1 MKFAMQYGF
10 RTFSILHVSPN
21 LGEAATEGVHRV
33 EQRLSSQVGIV
44 FYVSVVLSVAF
55 VLWGVF
61 FTENL
66 SAVTSA
72 VLNFTLE
79 SFGWLYLIATTLF
92 LVFVTFLAFS
102 RFGKIR
108 LGKDDERPEFG
119 RLSWFAMLFAAG
131 MGIGLVFW
139 GVGEPVSHLATPP
152 YGMAEPGSA
161 EAAQLS
167 MLYSFFHWGLHP
179 WAVYATIALALA
191 YFNFRREQGGLISS
205 VFRPL
210 LGDRVDGP
218 IGKAIDIL
226 AIQATLFGV
235 AVSLGSGALQVNA
248 GLSYLFDIPNSATVQ
263 IIVIAVITVCF
274 MASAVTGIGKGIRYL
289 SNINLVLAGTL
300 LLFLFILGPT
310 VFIISTFTQVT
321 GNYVASVVPLSFEQN
336 VFDQDTS
343 WARNWTLFY
352 WATWIAWCPFVGA
365 FIARIS
371 RGRTIREFVIAVLLV
386 PSVVS
391 FFWFSA
397 LGGTAI
403 NLVRNGG
410 SEIVPA
416 VQENVAT
423 ALFVTFDQLPLA
435 LVTSL
440 IAILLVSIFFITSAD
455 SASFVLGS
463 MSTNGALNPKTAVKL
478 TWGVVIASFAAV
490 LLLAGGLEALKKIA
504 IIAAI
509 PFAFVMIF
517 MCFSLYKGLSEE
529 FEEEGEESS
538 ERTGDDL
545 RGRAG
550 SPGTATQA
558 NPEG

>member
-1 MKFAMQYGF
+1 M
-10 RTFSILHVSPN
+10 
-21 LGEAATEGVHRV
+21 
-33 EQRLSSQVGIV
+33 EQRFSSQVGVV

-55 VLWGVF
+55 VLWGVL

-72 VLNFTLE
+72 VLDFTLE

-92 LVFVTFLAFS
+92 LVFVVFLAFS

-139 GVGEPVSHLATPP
+139 GVGEPVSHLATPA

-179 WAVYATIALALA
+179 WAVYATVALALA

-248 GLSYLFDIPNSATVQ
+248 GLSYLFDVPNSSTVQ
-263 IIVIAVITVCF
+263 IIVIAIITVCF

-410 SEIVPA
+410 GGEIVPA

-478 TWGVVIASFAAV
+478 TWGIVIASFAAV

-509 PFAFVMIF
+509 PFAFIMIF

-529 FEEEGEESS
+529 FEEESEESL

>member
-1 MKFAMQYGF
+1 M
-10 RTFSILHVSPN
+10 
-21 LGEAATEGVHRV
+21 
-33 EQRLSSQVGIV
+33 EQKLSSQIGVV
-44 FYVSVVLSVAF
+44 FYISAILSVVF

-72 VLNFTLE
+72 VLGYALE
-79 SFGWLYLIATTLF
+79 SFGWLYLIATTMF
-92 LVFVTFLAFS
+92 LVFAIFLAFS
-102 RFGKIR
+102 RLGKIR

-139 GVGEPVSHLATPP
+139 GVGEPVSHLITPP
-152 YGMAEPGSA
+152 YGMAEPGSP
-161 EAAQLS
+161 EAARLS
-167 MLYSFFHWGLHP
+167 MRYSFFHWGLHP

-191 YFNFRREQGGLISS
+191 YFNFRRGQGGLISS

-226 AIQATLFGV
+226 AILATLFGV
-235 AVSLGSGALQVNA
+235 AVSLGLGALQVNS
-248 GLSYLFDIPNSATVQ
+248 GLNYLFQVPDSATVQ
-263 IIVIAVITVCF
+263 VIIIAIITVCF
-274 MASAVTGIGKGIRYL
+274 MVSAVTGIGKGIRYL
-289 SNINLVLAGTL
+289 SNINLVLAACL
-300 LLFLFILGPT
+300 LLFVFILGPT
-310 VFIISTFTQVT
+310 VFIINTFTQVT
-321 GNYVASVVPLSFEQN
+321 GSYLASVVPMSFEQN
-336 VFDQDTS
+336 VFDQDS
-343 WARNWTLFY
+343 AWAQNWTLFY
-352 WATWIAWCPFVGA
+352 WATWIAWSPFVGA

-391 FFWFSA
+391 FFWFST
-397 LGGTAI
+397 LGGTAV
-403 NLVRNGG
+403 NLVRSSASG
-410 SEIVPA
+410 EITSA
-416 VQENVAT
+416 VQQNVAT

-463 MSTNGALNPKTAVKL
+463 MSTGGTLNPKTAVKL
-478 TWGVVIASFAAV
+478 TWGAIIAAFAGV
-490 LLLAGGLEALKKIA
+490 LLLAGGLDALQKVA

-509 PFAFVMIF
+509 PFAFIMIA

-529 FEEEGEESS
+529 FEEQEEQGP
-538 ERTGDDL
+538 ERAGDDL
-545 RGRAG
+545 RDRAG
-550 SPGTATQA
+550 SPGTVTQA